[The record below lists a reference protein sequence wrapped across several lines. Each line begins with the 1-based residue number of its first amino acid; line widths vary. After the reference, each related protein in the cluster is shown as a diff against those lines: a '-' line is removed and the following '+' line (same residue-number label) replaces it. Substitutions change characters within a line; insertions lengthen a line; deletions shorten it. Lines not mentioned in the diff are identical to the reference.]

1 METLGSRTRTLLVLL
16 FLGTCGRTVV
26 LAEGWLFLVET
37 HNAPVLED
45 RQAAQEVCERHGARL
60 ASAEE
65 LKEAV
70 GRCSFPSCTRGWLAG
85 PAVGTIICDHTV
97 RGQQGKKAAHVKV
110 ENVTVVTRQ
119 MDIFCF
125 KDQGVAVCGDPPSFP
140 HVLLQTQTGSEMGDE
155 LTYTCAPGYT
165 VPSGQSTFSLLCN
178 SCGEWYGQVQLCVKD
193 AFSSTLHCDHGGGTM
208 RSHRFSH
215 NALRREER
223 KAKENSAV
231 RRIVAAVIMH
241 LVFTTSTYP
250 ARVPG
255 QTADL
260 ALQPHWPCPRSGE
273 TEVQVD
279 YEDKFPGEGRVSYE
293 DSDGREETS
302 PSETE
307 DYEPEQG
314 LGERRG
320 GRPGTRTPRPE
331 EQQRVEAEDVD
342 GERDTQPPSVSTES
356 SVSLLSQ
363 KHLFWFPSETFH
375 EPERPGV
382 TRVTGVVGVTVAPA
396 WEEDNRIGVRS
407 SGSMEDI
414 KEDIKALDVA
424 KTGPQNHGH
433 EGLREH
439 GAGTDES
446 WLDGYPVTEEAREK
460 EEEEEDDEGRPG
472 AGSTAEEKDGGL
484 EDDRR
489 TDGPNHVET
498 GQPQRSSSAPSAGF
512 TRVTVSPTRPV
523 RYGIKYV
530 PAGPAPASTA
540 HGGDVDLQPSA
551 RHPLPIH
558 LSTTAAPPTVPWPTT
573 DTLYPLLD
581 HMPSPTKWEEVTLP
595 YQEAPP
601 GGATTDSSHRFPG
614 TRLYEEP
621 MKRNLTQRGPEPE
634 APPTQEPCVGE
645 GCSLTGRGPVAV
657 IVGVAL
663 CVLLAAAAL
672 TVWCCKKRQQKSSVY
687 KMNGQGQSGTG
698 SQHIEMQQK
707 V

>member
-1 METLGSRTRTLLVLL
+1 GALPEPAPGACWRATGVRQACDALQAATDRLQGPWRWSEAPRR
-16 FLGTCGRTVV
+16 
-26 LAEGWLFLVET
+26 WLFLVET

-178 SCGEWYGQVQLCVKD
+178 SCGEWYGQVQLCVK
-193 AFSSTLHCDHGGGTM
+193 
-208 RSHRFSH
+208 
-215 NALRREER
+215 
-223 KAKENSAV
+223 
-231 RRIVAAVIMH
+231 
-241 LVFTTSTYP
+241 
-250 ARVPG
+250 
-255 QTADL
+255 
-260 ALQPHWPCPRSGE
+260 GE

-663 CVLLAAAAL
+663 CVLLVAAAL

>member
-178 SCGEWYGQVQLCVKD
+178 SCGEWYGQVQLCVK
-193 AFSSTLHCDHGGGTM
+193 
-208 RSHRFSH
+208 
-215 NALRREER
+215 
-223 KAKENSAV
+223 
-231 RRIVAAVIMH
+231 
-241 LVFTTSTYP
+241 
-250 ARVPG
+250 
-255 QTADL
+255 
-260 ALQPHWPCPRSGE
+260 GE

-663 CVLLAAAAL
+663 CVLLVAAAL